1 MESGIAFGTNRL
13 GDSTGR
19 KRSSMINKES
29 TTIANERQGKKLE
42 RFSIEILTAAH
53 RLPRSIALD
62 RPVSC
67 RSLLIVV

>member
-1 MESGIAFGTNRL
+1 
-13 GDSTGR
+13 
-19 KRSSMINKES
+19 MINKES

-67 RSLLIVV
+67 RSLLIVDDRCLIISYELPFSGQYRAPGE